1 MFRFLK
7 PGRWSEESRQGRLGI
22 PRGSESRPGSSRG
35 RENTHHGAAGSA
47 VEIWTRAGGITD
59 QGIRDR

>member
-7 PGRWSEESRQGRLGI
+7 AGRWSEESTQAGKA
-22 PRGSESRPGSSRG
+22 RGSESRPGSSRG